1 MAVNFPENF
10 YVKRRRS
17 KVGLCRG
24 RSKSYIVIAIAIAT
38 AVAIAIAIDHS
49 AIWIVGLLRNSPFMI
64 N

>member
-1 MAVNFPENF
+1 M
-10 YVKRRRS
+10 
-17 KVGLCRG
+17 GLCRG